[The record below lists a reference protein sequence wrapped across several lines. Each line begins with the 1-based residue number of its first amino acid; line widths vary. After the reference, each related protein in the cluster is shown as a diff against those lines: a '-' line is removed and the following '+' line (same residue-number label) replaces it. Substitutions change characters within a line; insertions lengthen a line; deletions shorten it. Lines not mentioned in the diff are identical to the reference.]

1 MTATAAALGASSDAA
16 SKGVR
21 LRAARLW
28 QLCSRLWSH
37 PRLLACLLLMVAMVL
52 RVEDPAVIEGLR
64 LRAFDLFQQV
74 QPRTVA
80 QQSVAIVDIDEQS
93 LAALGQW
100 PWPRTEIAQ
109 MIRRLRDA
117 GALAI
122 GFDVLFAEP
131 DRLSP
136 ALFAAAASDLAP
148 EIRAALAARPSN
160 DAVLA
165 DVLQQTPVVLGVSAT
180 HDLDHPYAGRPGVI
194 TPAAEYNG
202 DPRPFL
208 PAYGSVIPN
217 IEALERA
224 APGRGMITLSP
235 EQDGLVRRVPAV
247 LRVGADLYPTL
258 AVEMLRVALKRPHY
272 DVVSDFN
279 GGGVQGLRIGRLSV
293 PTDLNGQVWLHY
305 ADHAPERYIPAADV
319 LGGTFSAER
328 VRGKLV
334 LVGTSAVGLRDLRA
348 TPVHASIPGVEI
360 HAQLLETILAQEFLR
375 RPNYALGVELG
386 LTLLIGVLLIVLVP
400 KRGALGGLAM
410 FAAGAALLVG
420 GSWHLFG
427 AHALMLDASYPLL
440 TGAALFS
447 QLAYANYSRAEEQ
460 RRQVRTAFSQFLAPA
475 LVERLVAD
483 PDRLRLGGELREMT
497 FLFSDIAGFT
507 SLTEQTAPEVLV
519 GALNEYLDGM
529 CQIVM
534 DHGGTIDKIV
544 GDAIHAIFNA
554 PIDQPDHAA
563 QAVSC
568 ALAMGAFSERFAA
581 AKRSVGLP
589 FGDTR
594 IGVNTGTAVIGNF
607 GGRRRFDYTAHGDAI
622 NVAARLEN
630 VNRHLGTSICVA
642 GSSVTQCPELRF
654 RPIGTI
660 FLKGKT
666 QGIEAFE
673 PIAEG
678 ESCALKLA
686 AYCAAFT
693 ELRKG
698 EAEARASFARLA
710 RQHPKDPLISLH
722 ARRSA
727 AGEVSADLVMSDK

>member
-1 MTATAAALGASSDAA
+1 VTATAAAVDARPEA
-16 SKGVR
+16 TGK
-21 LRAARLW
+21 RARQRTARLW
-28 QLCSRLWSH
+28 QLARGLWSR
-37 PRLLACLLLMVAMVL
+37 PRVLACLLLAAALLL
-52 RVEDPAVIEGLR
+52 RVEDPAAIEGLR
-64 LRAFDLFQQV
+64 LRAFDLFQLA
-74 QPRTVA
+74 QPMTFA
-80 QQSVAIVDIDEQS
+80 QQAVAIVDIDERS

-100 PWPRTEIAQ
+100 PWPRTQIAQ
-109 MIRRLRDA
+109 LIRQLADA

-136 ALFAAAASDLAP
+136 ALFATAADDLTP

-160 DAVLA
+160 DAMLAEVLRQ
-165 DVLQQTPVVLGVSAT
+165 VPVVLGVSAT
-180 HDLDHPYAGRPGVI
+180 HERDHPYAGRHGDA
-194 TPAAEYNG
+194 TPVAEYNG

-208 PAYGSVIPN
+208 PAYGAVIRN
-217 IEALERA
+217 IEALEQA

-247 LRVGADLYPTL
+247 LRVDDGLYPTL
-258 AVEMLRVALKRPHY
+258 AVEMLRVALGRPNY
-272 DVVSDFN
+272 GVVSDPN
-279 GGGVQGLRIGRLSV
+279 GGGVRGLRIGRLEV
-293 PTDLNGQVWLHY
+293 PTDLNGQVWLRY
-305 ADHAPERYIPAADV
+305 ADHAPERYISAAEV
-319 LGGTFSAER
+319 LAGTFRPER
-328 VRGKLV
+328 VQGKLV

-348 TPVHASIPGVEI
+348 TPVHAAIPGVEI

-375 RPNYALGVELG
+375 RPNYALGVELA
-386 LTLLIGVLLIVLVP
+386 LTLLIGALLVVLVP
-400 KRGALGGLAM
+400 KRGALGGLAL
-410 FAAGAALLVG
+410 FAGGAALLVG
-420 GSWHLFG
+420 GSWYLFG
-427 AHALMLDASYPLL
+427 THALMLDATYPLL
-440 TGAALFS
+440 TGAAVFL

-483 PDRLRLGGELREMT
+483 PDQLRLGGEVREMT

-519 GALNEYLDGM
+519 GALNAYLDGM

-554 PIDQPDHAA
+554 PLDQPDHAA
-563 QAVSC
+563 RAVTC
-568 ALAMGAFSERFAA
+568 ALAMGGFSERFAA
-581 AKRSVGLP
+581 AQRTTGVP
-589 FGDTR
+589 FGGTR

-622 NVAARLEN
+622 NTAARLES
-630 VNRHLGTSICVA
+630 VNKHLGTSICVA
-642 GSSVTQCPELRF
+642 GSTAAQCPELRF
-654 RPIGTI
+654 RPVGTI
-660 FLKGKT
+660 ILKGKT

-678 ESCALKLA
+678 AGCALQLA
-686 AYCAAFT
+686 AYCAAFSQ
-693 ELRKG
+693 LRDG
-698 EAEARASFARLA
+698 EAEARGSFARLA
-710 RQHPKDPLISLH
+710 QQHPEDPLIALH

-727 AGEVSADLVMSDK
+727 AGELGAELVMSEK